1 MWLPNNQQEANTQ
14 NTDNIWLKFEQLNRV
29 DDKSEI
35 TLRILGGDPTNP
47 AEPMGVWT
55 HWLNNKPYNCVGFD
69 DCPVCQARKQAMK
82 EDPQG
87 YKKKFQ
93 IAFKYFFNV
102 LVDEGGPVV
111 KVFSFG
117 GGLGKNLKAFQ
128 EEYGDLRTYDIKV
141 RKTKTGN
148 RQQDVEYDAFV
159 QTKRLFD
166 DATIEAA
173 ISKMHDLTPF
183 IQPAALSD
191 LQTVAKGENPVPE
204 IAYGQSVEVSGSTSD
219 LLVKLEDIVA
229 ARQMTLGDLEVT
241 PATPQARLEELISLL
256 APNA

>member
-1 MWLPNNQQEANTQ
+1 MSWLSTTTQEANTQ
-14 NTDNIWLKFEQLNRV
+14 NTDNIWLKFEQLTRV
-29 DDKSEI
+29 DEKSEI
-35 TLRILGGDPTNP
+35 TLRILGGDPTNE
-47 AEPMGVWT
+47 AEPVGVWV
-55 HWLNNKPYNCVGFD
+55 HWLNSKPYNCAGFD
-69 DCPVCQARKQAMK
+69 DCPVCQARKQAMRD
-82 EDPQG
+82 DPQG

-93 IAFKYFFNV
+93 IVYKYFFNV

-111 KVFSFG
+111 KIFSFG

-166 DATIEAA
+166 DATIEANKA
-173 ISKMHDLTPF
+173 NMHDLKQFT
-183 IQPAALSD
+183 QPANIAD
-191 LQTVAKGENPVPE
+191 LQFVARGEIPVNDAITIGKEPTAE
-204 IAYGQSVEVSGSTSD
+204 

-241 PATPQARLEELISLL
+241 PATSKARLEELISLL
-256 APNA
+256 APND